1 MTARESRTAQAAA
14 DRNGARASLNEVLWQ
29 ELQATRP
36 EHCAKASFVP
46 VGFAAEDALEDQ
58 TGLDPA
64 TAQQR
69 WQELLAQ
76 RAQNLRDLY
85 ARIGKLGG
93 AEKNPAEAET
103 PLSALCLS
111 GGGIRSAT
119 FNLGV
124 IQALARAK
132 LLGKFDYLSSVS
144 GGGYIASWLRSWIH
158 HQGRAAVLA
167 QLGERKG
174 VNPLNPEPRPVD
186 HLREFANY
194 LTPKLG
200 LFSADTWTLA
210 AIVIRNLLLN
220 WLVILPLLAAMVALP
235 QLAYLFTYAMH
246 DPQLGPALLYAALAI
261 EFAAGLSVHWHRRF
275 ARKRSYSTGR
285 IVSLCVVPIVVAA
298 CTLAAGVLCLGAP
311 WRDPTPEMQAAW
323 LMQVA
328 SFSVLWCLAIP
339 FAGWLLVEIA
349 HFVALLADPAYAQK
363 TDPEKL
369 KTRLSLWHTAR
380 WEFAGMFFSG
390 LTASVL
396 LYMMVSHWLPF
407 LDERPALYNILAV
420 PCLLGLYLIARVLFV
435 ALASVSES
443 GRQRK
448 VTAALVNDA
457 DREWWARLSAW
468 ILGLSLLW
476 IAGTGICVLG
486 QLLLV
491 QGASWAQASIASA
504 GGIAGALGALLG
516 SRDNSHTTA
525 NAPSLMHRLAM
536 SLAAPVF
543 ALCVIAL
550 IAWGTAT
557 MGGLLVGDPGVFKLD
572 WSLRRSGDAALF
584 VEYWLFVAM
593 PFALLALAVVL
604 GTVVN
609 VNRFSLHGMYR
620 NRLVRAYLGASN
632 AARHP
637 DPFTGFDPADNL
649 RMHALK
655 VDKPDMQAPTPP
667 PTAATERATLME
679 VTKQSVSANNAATSQ
694 PQRLLPIVNIT
705 LNLLRDAK
713 LAWQER
719 KAESFSVTPYYC
731 GNFFSGYRDSSLY
744 GGTDGI
750 TLGTAVTISGAA
762 ANPRMG
768 YCSSPSLG
776 FLMALFNVRLGAWLG
791 NTNRQGESTYRLP
804 GPGQALWAMIGEL
817 FGITTTDFKY
827 VNLSDGG
834 HFDNLGLYEV
844 VLRRCRHIVV
854 SDAGCDGQ
862 AHFEDLGNA
871 IRKIRID
878 FGIPIVFKRIQ
889 IVPTG
894 DADRGLYCATAEIQY
909 AAIDGEVANGELLYI
924 KPTICGRGAS
934 PVPYDIYSYSRSVGA
949 FPHESTTDQWFSE
962 SQFESYRKLGEHAME
977 QVLARSPANLPK
989 ELLPPQS
996 PLLSIRDLV
1005 AAGNVY
1011 LDRNTKDASQPA

>member
-1 MTARESRTAQAAA
+1 MAATDTRTEQSAA

-36 EHCAKASFVP
+36 EHCAAAPFVP

-58 TGLDPA
+58 KDLDPA
-64 TAQQR
+64 TCRQR
-69 WQELLAQ
+69 WQDLLER
-76 RAQNLRDLY
+76 RAQNLRELY
-85 ARIGKLGG
+85 GRIGALGKG
-93 AEKNPAEAET
+93 EKNPPDAQT

-124 IQALARAK
+124 IQALARAG

-158 HQGRAAVLA
+158 HQGRDAVLD
-167 QLGERKG
+167 QLARRKD
-174 VNPLNPEPRPVD
+174 VNPLNPEPRPID

-194 LTPKLG
+194 LTPRLG

-220 WLVILPLLAAMVALP
+220 WLVILPLLGAMVALP
-235 QLAYLFTYAMH
+235 QLAYLFTYALH
-246 DPQLGPALLYAALAI
+246 DPLHGTAMSYAALAA
-261 EFAAGLSVHWHRRF
+261 EFLAGLSVHWHRRF
-275 ARKRSYSTGR
+275 ARKRAYSTGR
-285 IVSLCVVPIVVAA
+285 IVALCVVPLVIAA
-298 CTLAAGVLCLGAP
+298 CTLAAAVLCLGAP
-311 WRDPTPEMQAAW
+311 WEDPTPASQAAW
-323 LMQVA
+323 LAQVA
-328 SFSVLWCLAIP
+328 AFSWRWCLAVP
-339 FAGWLLVEIA
+339 LAGWLLVEIV
-349 HFVALLADPAYAQK
+349 HFTSLLSDPAYAAK
-363 TDPEKL
+363 PSPEKF
-369 KTRLSLWHTAR
+369 KTRLSFWHTAR
-380 WEFAGMFFSG
+380 WELAGMLLSG
-390 LTASVL
+390 SVASVL
-396 LYMMVSHWLPF
+396 LYMMASHWLPF

-420 PCLLGLYLIARVLFV
+420 PCLLALYLLARVLFV

-448 VTAALVNDA
+448 VSAALVNDA

-476 IAGTGICVLG
+476 IAGTSICVLG

-491 QGASWAQASIASA
+491 QGFHWVQASVAAA

-525 NAPSLMHRLAM
+525 STPSTMHKLALG
-536 SLAAPVF
+536 LAAPLF
-543 ALCVIAL
+543 ALCVVAC

-557 MGGLLVGDPGVFKLD
+557 MGGLLVGDPTVFKLD
-572 WSLRRSGDAALF
+572 GSLRRTVEVGLF
-584 VEYWLFVAM
+584 VNYWHFVVM
-593 PFALLALAVVL
+593 PFALLGLAVVL
-604 GTVVN
+604 GTIVN

-632 AARHP
+632 QMRHA

-655 VDKPDMQAPTPP
+655 VDKPDLAKAAPSP
-667 PTAATERATLME
+667 AVASERATLME
-679 VTKQSVSANNAATSQ
+679 VTKQSVAAREIATSK

-731 GNFFSGYRDSSLY
+731 GNFFAGYRDSSLY
-744 GGTDGI
+744 GGTGGI

-768 YCSSPSLG
+768 YCSSPSLA

-791 NTNRQGESTYRLP
+791 NTNRQGEKTYRLP

-817 FGITTTDFKY
+817 FGITTPDFKY

-854 SDAGCDGQ
+854 SDAGCDGR

-909 AAIDGEVANGELLYI
+909 PAIDGEVANGELLYI
-924 KPTICGRGAS
+924 KPTICGRGAV

-977 QVLARSPANLPK
+977 QVLATAQGPAAPI
-989 ELLPPQS
+989 EPAPA
-996 PLLSIRDLV
+996 SIRELV
-1005 AAGNVY
+1005 AAGNDY
-1011 LDRNTKDASQPA
+1011 LARHAPNSSTAA

>member
-1 MTARESRTAQAAA
+1 MTASDVRTAQEA
-14 DRNGARASLNEVLWQ
+14 DRKGARATLNEVLWR

-36 EHCAKASFVP
+36 EHCAKAFTPST
-46 VGFAAEDALEDQ
+46 FAEEEKLEDNPDP
-58 TGLDPA
+58 DPA
-64 TAQQR
+64 RNQAR
-69 WQELLAQ
+69 WQELLAK
-76 RAQNLRDLY
+76 RAGNLRELY
-85 ARIGKLGG
+85 RRIGQMGRG
-93 AEKNPAEAET
+93 EKSPETET

-124 IQALARAK
+124 LQALARAG

-158 HQGRAAVLA
+158 HQGRDAVLE
-167 QLGERKG
+167 QLGTRKD

-235 QLAYLFTYAMH
+235 QLAYLFSYAMH
-246 DPQLGPALLYAALAI
+246 DIQHGPPMLQAALAI
-261 EFAAGLSVHWHRRF
+261 EFLASLSVHWHRRF
-275 ARKRSYSTGR
+275 ARKEAYGSGR

-298 CTLAAGVLCLGAP
+298 CTLAAAALCLGQP
-311 WRDPTPEMQAAW
+311 WKGVTLAMQAGW
-323 LMQVA
+323 LEQLR
-328 SFSVLWCLAIP
+328 SFSWLWCLVMP
-339 FAGWLLVEIA
+339 FAGWFVVEIA
-349 HFVALLADPAYAQK
+349 HLVSLLRDPVYNRKTSDERRKARYGFWHTVFWELLGMLVSGAIAALLLCVMAQ
-363 TDPEKL
+363 
-369 KTRLSLWHTAR
+369 
-380 WEFAGMFFSG
+380 
-390 LTASVL
+390 
-396 LYMMVSHWLPF
+396 HWLPY
-407 LDERPALYNILAV
+407 LYERPALYTILAV
-420 PCLLGLYLIARVLFV
+420 PCLLALYLLARVLFV
-435 ALASVSES
+435 AIASVSES

-448 VTAALVNDA
+448 VAAALVNDA
-457 DREWWARLSAW
+457 DREWWARMSGW
-468 ILGLSLLW
+468 ILGLTLLW
-476 IAGTGICVLG
+476 MAGTGVCVFG
-486 QLLLV
+486 QWLLV
-491 QGASWAQASIASA
+491 QGKDWVQASIAAA
-504 GGIAGALGALLG
+504 GGIAGTLGALLG
-516 SRDNSHTTA
+516 SRDNSHTTERT
-525 NAPSLMHRLAM
+525 APSPLHKLAM
-536 SLAAPVF
+536 GIAAPLF
-543 ALCVIAL
+543 GACVIAL

-557 MGGLLVGDPGVFKLD
+557 LGGVLLGDPGVFKIEGTL
-572 WSLRRSGDAALF
+572 LRGGAPIQF
-584 VEYWLFVAM
+584 TEYWCFVVM
-593 PFALLALAVVL
+593 PFALLALAVLL

-632 AARHP
+632 GVRRP

-655 VDKPDMQAPTPP
+655 VDRPDMKVTPP
-667 PTAATERATLME
+667 PTAAAERATLME
-679 VTKQSVSANNAATSQ
+679 VTNPFAKAPAAATK

-705 LNLLRDAK
+705 LNVLRDAK

-731 GNFFSGYRDSSLY
+731 GNFFAGYRDSSLY

-768 YCSSPSLG
+768 YCSSPSLA

-791 NTNRQGESTYRLP
+791 NTNRGGENTYRLP
-804 GPGQALWAMIGEL
+804 GPGQALWAMVGEL

-844 VLRRCRHIVV
+844 VLRRCRHVLV
-854 SDAGCDGQ
+854 SDAGCDGH
-862 AHFEDLGNA
+862 ARFEDLGNA

-878 FGIPIVFKRIQ
+878 FGIPIVFKKIQ
-889 IVPTG
+889 IIPTG
-894 DADRGLYCATAEIQY
+894 EADRGLYCATARIQY
-909 AAIDGEVANGELLYI
+909 SAIDGDVEDGELLYV
-924 KPTICGRGAS
+924 KPTICGRGTV
-934 PVPYDIYSYSRSVGA
+934 PVPYDIYSYSKSVGE

-962 SQFESYRKLGEHAME
+962 SQFESYRKLGEHALE
-977 QVLARSPANLPK
+977 QVLAKSAPG
-989 ELLPPQS
+989 
-996 PLLSIRDLV
+996 SIKDLV
-1005 AAGNVY
+1005 AAGNAY
-1011 LDRNTKDASQPA
+1011 LDSAPA